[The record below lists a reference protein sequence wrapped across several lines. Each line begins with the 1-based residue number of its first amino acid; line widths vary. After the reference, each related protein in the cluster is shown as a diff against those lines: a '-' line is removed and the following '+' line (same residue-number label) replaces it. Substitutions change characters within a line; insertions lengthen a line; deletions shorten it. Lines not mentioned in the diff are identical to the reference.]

1 MRLGQIEVGGEGL
14 GRKVL
19 GGVAPRRFTGRTRCG
34 GVTEE
39 ADGGRSSHVNDAPGR
54 LLLVRLYQN
63 HLGLLFKM
71 PVPGSHPSP
80 TKSAAP
86 GTGIC
91 ILRSTPP
98 VITASTEV

>member
-54 LLLVRLYQN
+54 LLLVACIRITWDCCLKCRFLGPTLRPPNLRL
-63 HLGLLFKM
+63 LGQE
-71 PVPGSHPSP
+71 
-80 TKSAAP
+80 SAF
-86 GTGIC
+86 
-91 ILRSTPP
+91 
-98 VITASTEV
+98 